1 MHPFGDLSA
10 YVDSALSSEARASVQ
25 AHLDT
30 CALCR
35 TRLAELRGTARL
47 IAALPMPVP
56 SRSLVPRVSVPF
68 WLAPLRTFSTFASGL
83 AIFVFVATAVI
94 SSFPRAT
101 STSAGSAPAA
111 APAPNTLSA
120 PQATSGLGLDSTT
133 GTGAAATSGQEGFKV
148 SAPTDAPAPNAVSV
162 PSPAPAPGTDRSGRT
177 ITATDTAKEVGR
189 QDAPVPS
196 ANPGAAEL
204 TRVNRDEP
212 GLSAFLSPWLWLLL
226 GVAFGGLSFI
236 LGRRLRST

>member
-10 YVDSALSSEARASVQ
+10 YLDGALSPEASASVQ

-68 WLAPLRTFSTFASGL
+68 WLAPLRTFSTFASGA
-83 AIFVFVATAVI
+83 AIFLFLASAVL
-94 SSFPRAT
+94 SSFPRAVG
-101 STSAGSAPAA
+101 TSAGSAPAA
-111 APAPNTLSA
+111 GAPAPNTLSA
-120 PQATSGLGLDSTT
+120 PQASS
-133 GTGAAATSGQEGFKV
+133 GAAADSASGSPSEFKV
-148 SAPTDAPAPNAVSV
+148 TA
-162 PSPAPAPGTDRSGRT
+162 PSPAPAPSIQRSAQGGSIAPTGTPGD
-177 ITATDTAKEVGR
+177 VGR
-189 QDAPVPS
+189 QEAAGPSSNAVADTRLTGAPAP
-196 ANPGAAEL
+196 
-204 TRVNRDEP
+204 EP
-212 GLSAFLSPWLWLLL
+212 LAFLASPWLWLLVGL
-226 GVAFGGLSFI
+226 SFAALSFI

>member
-10 YVDSALSSEARASVQ
+10 YLDSALSSEAQATVE

-47 IAALPMPVP
+47 IAGLPMPVP

-68 WLAPLRTFSTFASGL
+68 WLAPLRTFSTFASGA
-83 AIFVFVATAVI
+83 AIFLFLASAVL

-101 STSAGSAPAA
+101 STGAGAAPAA

-120 PQATSGLGLDSTT
+120 PQGSPGLALDS
-133 GTGAAATSGQEGFKV
+133 ASG
-148 SAPTDAPAPNAVSV
+148 APTQFQVSS
-162 PSPAPAPGTDRSGRT
+162 PSPAPAPNTDRAGARSLETVRSP
-177 ITATDTAKEVGR
+177 DAKDAGR
-189 QDAPVPS
+189 QEAPSPS
-196 ANPGAAEL
+196 AFAADGT
-204 TRVNRDEP
+204 TRSNRVIEISP
-212 GLSAFLSPWLWLLL
+212 FAFLSSPWLWLIL
-226 GVAFGGLSFI
+226 GVAFAALSLM